1 MNVKH
6 TEAHLRPF
14 NLMEFAEFRRS
25 CTREARPV
33 QLAGSGQRPE
43 GAPRNW
49 VTMGAP
55 PRGPKFRETGPGR
68 EKPAQLRPAVRGFG
82 AGTKRRG
89 CGGVGVARTEG
100 CIGRGRRSRRV

>member
-6 TEAHLRPF
+6 TQAHLRPF
-14 NLMEFAEFRRS
+14 NLMQIAEFRRS

-49 VTMGAP
+49 VT
-55 PRGPKFRETGPGR
+55 RGRHRAGPNSG
-68 EKPAQLRPAVRGFG
+68 KPAPDA
-82 AGTKRRG
+82 KN
-89 CGGVGVARTEG
+89 
-100 CIGRGRRSRRV
+100 RRSFGRLFAVSAPEQNDEDAVGSAWRERRVA